1 MSELDNFL
9 KHKIMCMRL
18 AAECRGLAADAPGPE
33 LEAHFLRLANSWE
46 EIADRPRVLH

>member
-18 AAECRGLAADAPGPE
+18 AAECRGLAADAPEPD
-33 LEAHFLRLANSWE
+33 LKAHFLRLATSWE

>member
-18 AAECRGLAADAPGPE
+18 AAECRALAADLPE
-33 LEAHFLRLANSWE
+33 PDLEAHFLRLACRWE
-46 EIADRPRVLH
+46 ELADQPRVLH

>member
-1 MSELDNFL
+1 MSELDSFL

-18 AAECRGLAADAPGPE
+18 AAECRGLAADAPEPD
-33 LEAHFLRLANSWE
+33 LKVHFLRLANSWE

>member
-1 MSELDNFL
+1 MSELDSFL

-18 AAECRGLAADAPGPE
+18 AAECRGLAADAPEPD
-33 LEAHFLRLANSWE
+33 LKAHFLRLANSWE

>member
-1 MSELDNFL
+1 VSELDNFL

-18 AAECRGLAADAPGPE
+18 AAECRGLAADAP
-33 LEAHFLRLANSWE
+33 EADLKEHFLRLANSWE